1 MAEYRVEF
9 TADSGSAERSIKNL
23 KKEIKDVTKEFESAE
38 IGAGDFIEAASN
50 LSGLQKELKDARRE
64 VVDIDGAYKT
74 LSQTMAQFR
83 SGMGARGAISS
94 VASPIRG
101 GAQQFGSP
109 AYFDALNKDLEQAIK
124 EGRQLDTEIQRAAE
138 SREQAIANFRT
149 GMGARGASQVASS
162 VQGTPQQFGSPA
174 YFDAL
179 NKSLRM
185 AIDEGRQLDAEIKRA
200 AESRE
205 QAIMEFRAGMGAR
218 GAIPAVASPVRGG
231 IEYGPAYGSAGSPAY
246 LEEVARA
253 AKKAQQELDEAAKAA
268 GTIAP
273 PVKAFNPASLAA
285 YEAKLKILKAEARLI
300 LPDSKRWKELNKE
313 ILKLERGVERINK
326 KQRLGP
332 SARQRAGAA
341 GGAFLYGGGM
351 GGGPGSAVGG
361 IAGGLMGGVPG
372 AFTGAA
378 IGQAV
383 DSLGGALAGITSQAA
398 AVQQLQR
405 GLALASIDA
414 KDFAEAQSAV
424 ADVSSRL
431 FIPLEQVTKS
441 FAQLRVNTKQYGLS
455 VEETKQI
462 LEGTILAVS
471 AFGGSAEDVDGAMR
485 AVVQILSKGSVQ
497 AEELRGQLGERF
509 PGAVIKFA
517 QANKLSFDEL
527 QDRLKEGTIGIKEF
541 VTFAKDNY
549 EDYAEFSKTISTA
562 PEFAGRRLAKALEEM
577 QMVIGQVFGSSG
589 ATIQDFSSQALKD
602 ITKFI
607 VDNKELLAQLAKD
620 FAVVFAG
627 IMSVVAEAGKFIIK
641 VLAPV
646 LSYIGSVI
654 RQLRVMTGAAD
665 AATAKAEMDAAN
677 VIIQRTGMGRDAY
690 LSGQPRPR
698 SFADKIEFDAAQ
710 ERYKRAEERFKAAGG
725 KAALP
730 PETGTPPNLVFGGA
744 GAGVS
749 MDAAAKEDKE
759 NKKKTDNLESFERLR
774 DQLANAYNQAE
785 IERIKS
791 EYELRKRLQEDIYDM
806 QEFGANRLQKQNLQF
821 LRALAKAEQD
831 RQDTLMDAQLKVAE
845 AAGRIAPSAP
855 MLPSAGGAGAGSLPG
870 SISGRLDAS
879 GQNGAD
885 MPVALNNIMRSY
897 HNGIVTEINR
907 AGNNGNYVVVEF
919 LDDLGN
925 KLEATYS
932 HVAAAVKVGQSIV
945 GGQTIGRFDASGRT
959 FGAHNSVD
967 INTPGTNGA
976 LQRNQEG
983 AAARRSADLLVT
995 GRVQG
1000 SVGAGAPRRIG
1011 SNESR
1016 DTMAGASV
1024 EIAQQNAAISER
1036 GGLLTKESTI
1046 LKELGR
1052 YMQEMYNVPDLTLDN
1067 QLLKARN
1074 DLLDQ
1079 GVDENVI
1086 DYKMRLLELDI
1097 QYQHLVKA
1105 FPKFADRA
1113 KLSTEERKQVEAELA
1128 KGLAA
1133 SKDAEKA
1140 KNEQTLRGIEI
1151 GKKRER
1157 DKYIKS
1163 LQEEIK
1169 LLLIV
1174 SDEERRLAELR
1185 TQYGGDAMKLQEV
1198 FNLEEI
1204 KKNIEAT
1211 RALIDDFVSSTTGD
1225 YKGFLKAILSGENA
1239 ADALKQLQASL
1250 KDKVLTIFLDFA
1262 MAPIEKSLKEGLFS
1276 FFKPKVDP
1284 KLLEQEKSVNALTA
1298 NTTELKNLTTAIKG
1312 IGASTAPSVPAA
1324 PAATTEP
1331 IALPVVPFDPN
1342 AVTAPVAAA
1351 SKELN
1356 TALSTNITGAIQDV
1370 TKQANTEGP
1379 KFSESLGKTVGAIGI
1394 AAGSI
1399 MGIAAGLSQIKEG
1412 GTSNVLGGIGSV
1424 LMSLGGAVGGFAGFF
1439 KGANGGV
1446 AGGGWKPFPVAAF
1459 ANGGMV
1465 TGPTLGL
1472 VGEGKYNEAI
1482 VPLPDGRSIPV
1493 QMKGASGGGLREA
1506 MSGNNGKASG
1516 SPILNMS
1523 FQSTNINGVEYVSR
1537 DQLEAAMATTRKQAA
1552 KDGANRGMSMT
1563 LDKLQQSPQTRNRLG
1578 MR

>member
-23 KKEIKDVTKEFESAE
+23 KKEIKGVTKEFESAE
-38 IGAGDFIEAASN
+38 IGAEDFIEAASN
-50 LSGLQKELKDARRE
+50 LSGLQKELKDARGA
-64 VVDIDGAYKT
+64 VVNIDKAYQDLNKALDSLGGAYDKANKAAESHHKK
-74 LSQTMAQFR
+74 LLNLAQDSASQEDKLRKKNFQAEVDDFDKRLKLATVSAKKMSAQQRAVMEFR
-83 SGMGARGAISS
+83 AGMGAKGAIPA

-101 GAQQFGSP
+101 GAAFPGSP
-109 AYFDALNKDLEQAIK
+109 EYLEAIAKAAKDAQQALND
-124 EGRQLDTEIQRAAE
+124 AA
-138 SREQAIANFRT
+138 QT
-149 GMGARGASQVASS
+149 
-162 VQGTPQQFGSPA
+162 
-174 YFDAL
+174 
-179 NKSLRM
+179 
-185 AIDEGRQLDAEIKRA
+185 
-200 AESRE
+200 
-205 QAIMEFRAGMGAR
+205 
-218 GAIPAVASPVRGG
+218 
-231 IEYGPAYGSAGSPAY
+231 
-246 LEEVARA
+246 
-253 AKKAQQELDEAAKAA
+253 A

-273 PVKAFNPASLAA
+273 PPKAFNPASLAA

-351 GGGPGSAVGG
+351 GGGAGSAVGG

-441 FAQLRVNTKQYGLS
+441 FSQLRVNTKQYGLS

-471 AFGGSAEDVDGAMR
+471 AFGGSADDVDGAMR

-549 EDYAEFSKTISTA
+549 EDYAEFSKTIATA

-577 QMVIGQVFGSSG
+577 QMAIGQVFGSSG

-607 VDNKELLAQLAKD
+607 VENKELLAQLGQD
-620 FAVVFAG
+620 FAVVFSG

-785 IERIKS
+785 LERIKS
-791 EYELRKRLQEDIYDM
+791 EYELRKRLQEDMYDM
-806 QEFGANRLQKQNLQF
+806 QEFGANRLQRQNLQF

-845 AAGRIAPSAP
+845 AAGKIAPSAP
-855 MLPSAGGAGAGSLPG
+855 ILPSAGGGSSSNLTSFTSQQLARATQDASRFTGVANMCSESVKAFYKSLGISLPG
-870 SISGRLDAS
+870 VTAWADTVRKAGQTMTDWSKLQAGDIVATGRPGDTPHVGVYTG
-879 GQNGAD
+879 GQNVFHQSRKRG
-885 MPVALNNIMRSY
+885 LK
-897 HNGIVTEINR
+897 
-907 AGNNGNYVVVEF
+907 AGNYP
-919 LDDLGN
+919 DLS
-925 KLEATYS
+925 YF
-932 HVAAAVKVGQSIV
+932 Q
-945 GGQTIGRFDASGRT
+945 Q
-959 FGAHNSVD
+959 
-967 INTPGTNGA
+967 
-976 LQRNQEG
+976 
-983 AAARRSADLLVT
+983 
-995 GRVQG
+995 QG
-1000 SVGAGAPRRIG
+1000 YFVRPNVSAGAPRKVG
-1011 SNESR
+1011 SDESR
-1016 DTMAGASV
+1016 STMTGANV
-1024 EIAQQNAAISER
+1024 EIAQQNAAFAER
-1036 GGLLTKESTI
+1036 NALIIKGSDEAKAFAQYIQESFNIPDLQLSNELLKRRNELVASGLSDDEITYRLRLFEIDYQYQDLLKRFPGLINVVLDVNGKRVTGLDLLKQKTKEAT
-1046 LKELGR
+1046 
-1052 YMQEMYNVPDLTLDN
+1052 
-1067 QLLKARN
+1067 
-1074 DLLDQ
+1074 
-1079 GVDENVI
+1079 
-1086 DYKMRLLELDI
+1086 
-1097 QYQHLVKA
+1097 
-1105 FPKFADRA
+1105 
-1113 KLSTEERKQVEAELA
+1113 EAERDKNKATLE
-1128 KGLAA
+1128 GIE
-1133 SKDAEKA
+1133 AEK
-1140 KNEQTLRGIEI
+1140 
-1151 GKKRER
+1151 KRDR

-1185 TQYGGDAMKLQEV
+1185 TQYGGSTAEIQQI

-1211 RALIDDFVSSTTGD
+1211 RALVDDFVSSTTGD

-1284 KLLEQEKSVNALTA
+1284 KLLEQEKSVNALADNTAATRA
-1298 NTTELKNLTTAIKG
+1298 NTDALAGLQG
-1312 IGASTAPSVPAA
+1312 GAAGAA
-1324 PAATTEP
+1324 Q
-1331 IALPVVPFDPN
+1331 ALPVIPFGESADAAAQSMATIGDAFSSGLS
-1342 AVTAPVAAA
+1342 AVNTSAQGWNEALNFGLPSVISTSAQQIGQQGGVLGNSLGSVTGVIGAAA
-1351 SKELN
+1351 S
-1356 TALSTNITGAIQDV
+1356 
-1370 TKQANTEGP
+1370 
-1379 KFSESLGKTVGAIGI
+1379 
-1394 AAGSI
+1394 SI
-1399 MGIAAGLSQIKEG
+1399 MGIVAGVSQMGSG
-1412 GTSNVLGGIGSV
+1412 GTSGVLGGIGSIF
-1424 LMSLGGAVGGFAGFF
+1424 MGLGGALGGI
-1439 KGANGGV
+1439 GGML
-1446 AGGGWKPFPVAAF
+1446 GGGLSSAFSGGASSAIGTGASGWSTAFATPLRF

-1465 TGPTLGL
+1465 NGPTLGL

-1482 VPLPDGRSIPV
+1482 VPLPDGKSIPV
-1493 QMKGASGGGLREA
+1493 QMRGPSGGGLREA

-1552 KDGANRGMSMT
+1552 KDGANRGMTMT

-1578 MR
+1578 MG

>member
-1 MAEYRVEF
+1 MAEYRVDF
-9 TADSGSAERSIKNL
+9 RFVTDSAERSIKNL
-23 KKEIKDVTKEFESAE
+23 KTEIKGVTKEFESAE

-50 LSGLQKELKDARRE
+50 LSGLQKELKDARGA
-64 VVDIDGAYKT
+64 VVNIDKAYQDLNKALDSLGGAYDK
-74 LSQTMAQFR
+74 A
-83 SGMGARGAISS
+83 
-94 VASPIRG
+94 
-101 GAQQFGSP
+101 
-109 AYFDALNKDLEQAIK
+109 NK
-124 EGRQLDTEIQRAAE
+124 AAE
-138 SREQAIANFRT
+138 SHHKKLLNLAQDS
-149 GMGARGASQVASS
+149 ASQEDKLRKKNFQAEVDDFDKRLKLATVSAKKMS
-162 VQGTPQQFGSPA
+162 AQQ
-174 YFDAL
+174 
-179 NKSLRM
+179 
-185 AIDEGRQLDAEIKRA
+185 RA
-200 AESRE
+200 V
-205 QAIMEFRAGMGAR
+205 MEFRAGMGAR

-231 IEYGPAYGSAGSPAY
+231 AAFPGSPAY
-246 LEEVARA
+246 LEAIAKA
-253 AKKAQQELDEAAKAA
+253 AKDAQQALNDAAQTA

-273 PVKAFNPASLAA
+273 PPKAFNPASLAA

-471 AFGGSAEDVDGAMR
+471 AFGGSADDVDGAMR

-527 QDRLKEGTIGIKEF
+527 QDRLKEGTVGIKEF

-690 LSGQPRPR
+690 LSGKPRPR

-785 IERIKS
+785 IERIKA

-855 MLPSAGGAGAGSLPG
+855 ILPSAGGAGS
-870 SISGRLDAS
+870 R
-879 GQNGAD
+879 
-885 MPVALNNIMRSY
+885 M
-897 HNGIVTEINR
+897 
-907 AGNNGNYVVVEF
+907 
-919 LDDLGN
+919 
-925 KLEATYS
+925 
-932 HVAAAVKVGQSIV
+932 SIV
-945 GGQTIGRFDASGRT
+945 DVGKALQKAGFTVKEHPAFGGVTPGVHSPRGYHPTGEAIDVTDWRGGDWKGRT
-959 FGAHNSVD
+959 AGLKQAMGGVGFAERLG
-967 INTPGTNGA
+967 PGDKGHETHVHLAVGSGGISQEMFNKA
-976 LQRNQEG
+976 L
-983 AAARRSADLLVT
+983 ATIT
-995 GRVQG
+995 GQG
-1000 SVGAGAPRRIG
+1000 GIGAGAPRKVG

-1024 EIAQQNAAISER
+1024 EIAQQNAAFAER
-1036 GGLLTKESTI
+1036 NALIIKGSDEAKAFAQYIQESFNIPDLQLSNELLKRRNELVASGLSDDEITYRLRLFEIDYQYQDLLKRFPGLINVVLDVNGKRVTGLDLLKQKTKEAT
-1046 LKELGR
+1046 
-1052 YMQEMYNVPDLTLDN
+1052 
-1067 QLLKARN
+1067 
-1074 DLLDQ
+1074 
-1079 GVDENVI
+1079 
-1086 DYKMRLLELDI
+1086 
-1097 QYQHLVKA
+1097 
-1105 FPKFADRA
+1105 
-1113 KLSTEERKQVEAELA
+1113 EAERDKNKATLE
-1128 KGLAA
+1128 GIE
-1133 SKDAEKA
+1133 AEK
-1140 KNEQTLRGIEI
+1140 
-1151 GKKRER
+1151 KRDR

-1163 LQEEIK
+1163 LQDEIK
-1169 LLLIV
+1169 LLLIIG
-1174 SDEERRLAELR
+1174 DEERRLAEIKA
-1185 TQYGGDAMKLQEV
+1185 QYGDAARLKKSSILKRLKRTLKKLV
-1198 FNLEEI
+1198 PSSM
-1204 KKNIEAT
+1204 
-1211 RALIDDFVSSTTGD
+1211 ALFPAQ
-1225 YKGFLKAILSGENA
+1225 LAI
-1239 ADALKQLQASL
+1239 
-1250 KDKVLTIFLDFA
+1250 T
-1262 MAPIEKSLKEGLFS
+1262 
-1276 FFKPKVDP
+1276 
-1284 KLLEQEKSVNALTA
+1284 
-1298 NTTELKNLTTAIKG
+1298 
-1312 IGASTAPSVPAA
+1312 
-1324 PAATTEP
+1324 
-1331 IALPVVPFDPN
+1331 
-1342 AVTAPVAAA
+1342 
-1351 SKELN
+1351 
-1356 TALSTNITGAIQDV
+1356 
-1370 TKQANTEGP
+1370 
-1379 KFSESLGKTVGAIGI
+1379 
-1394 AAGSI
+1394 
-1399 MGIAAGLSQIKEG
+1399 
-1412 GTSNVLGGIGSV
+1412 
-1424 LMSLGGAVGGFAGFF
+1424 
-1439 KGANGGV
+1439 
-1446 AGGGWKPFPVAAF
+1446 
-1459 ANGGMV
+1459 
-1465 TGPTLGL
+1465 
-1472 VGEGKYNEAI
+1472 
-1482 VPLPDGRSIPV
+1482 
-1493 QMKGASGGGLREA
+1493 
-1506 MSGNNGKASG
+1506 KAS
-1516 SPILNMS
+1516 
-1523 FQSTNINGVEYVSR
+1523 
-1537 DQLEAAMATTRKQAA
+1537 
-1552 KDGANRGMSMT
+1552 
-1563 LDKLQQSPQTRNRLG
+1563 
-1578 MR
+1578 

>member
-23 KKEIKDVTKEFESAE
+23 KKEIKGVTKEFESAE

-149 GMGARGASQVASS
+149 GMGAKGASQVASS

-205 QAIMEFRAGMGAR
+205 QAIMEFRAGMGAK

-690 LSGQPRPR
+690 LSGQSRPR
-698 SFADKIEFDAAQ
+698 SFADKIEFDEAQ

-785 IERIKS
+785 IERIKA

-831 RQDTLMDAQLKVAE
+831 RQDTLMDAQLRVAE
-845 AAGRIAPSAP
+845 AAGKIAPSAP
-855 MLPSAGGAGAGSLPG
+855 ILPSAGGAGS
-870 SISGRLDAS
+870 R
-879 GQNGAD
+879 
-885 MPVALNNIMRSY
+885 M
-897 HNGIVTEINR
+897 
-907 AGNNGNYVVVEF
+907 
-919 LDDLGN
+919 
-925 KLEATYS
+925 
-932 HVAAAVKVGQSIV
+932 SIV
-945 GGQTIGRFDASGRT
+945 DVGKALQKAGFTVKEHPAFGGVTPGVHSPRGYHPTGEAIDVTDWRGGDWKGRT
-959 FGAHNSVD
+959 AGLKQAMGGVGFAERLG
-967 INTPGTNGA
+967 PGDKGHETHVHLAVGSGGISQEMFNKA
-976 LQRNQEG
+976 L
-983 AAARRSADLLVT
+983 ATVT
-995 GRVQG
+995 GQG
-1000 SVGAGAPRRIG
+1000 GIGAGAPRKIG

-1024 EIAQQNAAISER
+1024 EIAQQNADLAER

-1046 LKELGR
+1046 LKDLGR
-1052 YMQEMYNVPDLTLDN
+1052 YMQEAYNVPDLTLDN

-1074 DLLDQ
+1074 DLLEQ

-1086 DYKMRLLELDI
+1086 NYKMRLLELDI
-1097 QYQHLVKA
+1097 QYKHLLKE
-1105 FPKFADRA
+1105 FPKFADA
-1113 KLSTEERKQVEAELA
+1113 ANLKEEDRIKILA
-1128 KGLAA
+1128 ILAQYLGK

-1140 KNEQTLRGIEI
+1140 KNDETLRGIEI
-1151 GKKRER
+1151 EKTRER

-1163 LQEEIK
+1163 LQDEIK
-1169 LLLIV
+1169 LLLIIG
-1174 SDEERRLAELR
+1174 DEERRLAEIKA
-1185 TQYGGDAMKLQEV
+1185 QYGDAKAQEI
-1198 FNLEEI
+1198 FNLEKI
-1204 KKNIEAT
+1204 KKNIEET
-1211 RALIDDFVSSTTGD
+1211 RALIDGFVSSTTSD
-1225 YKGFLKAILSGENA
+1225 YKGFLKAVISGEDA
-1239 ADALKQLQASL
+1239 ADALKQFQEGL

-1262 MAPIEKSLKEGLFS
+1262 MAPVEKFLKESLEGLFL
-1276 FFKPKVDP
+1276 PKAKKEDGKLPEATTKDP
-1284 KLLEQEKSVNALTA
+1284 VEATNINTTATNA
-1298 NTTELKNLTTAIKG
+1298 NTTEIKNLTTAIQG
-1312 IGASTAPSVPAA
+1312 MGAGVSYSGLSEATINQGFGNIGGAS
-1324 PAATTEP
+1324 
-1331 IALPVVPFDPN
+1331 F
-1342 AVTAPVAAA
+1342 
-1351 SKELN
+1351 
-1356 TALSTNITGAIQDV
+1356 
-1370 TKQANTEGP
+1370 
-1379 KFSESLGKTVGAIGI
+1379 
-1394 AAGSI
+1394 
-1399 MGIAAGLSQIKEG
+1399 
-1412 GTSNVLGGIGSV
+1412 
-1424 LMSLGGAVGGFAGFF
+1424 
-1439 KGANGGV
+1439 
-1446 AGGGWKPFPVAAF
+1446 
-1459 ANGGMV
+1459 GGMQLLPYKV
-1465 TGPTLGL
+1465 QRQAMLSL
-1472 VGEGKYNEAI
+1472 MAAHFR
-1482 VPLPDGRSIPV
+1482 PLL
-1493 QMKGASGGGLREA
+1493 QALT
-1506 MSGNNGKASG
+1506 
-1516 SPILNMS
+1516 
-1523 FQSTNINGVEYVSR
+1523 QQVS
-1537 DQLEAAMATTRKQAA
+1537 LATPKH
-1552 KDGANRGMSMT
+1552 
-1563 LDKLQQSPQTRNRLG
+1563 
-1578 MR
+1578 